1 VTVERSAAQAIRS
14 RIGECDP
21 AHKSA
26 ARSGACSVG
35 VDHKTRGFALKH
47 ASFPAAETRSA
58 TIISFPW
65 KRKSLFA
72 RVLDAMHQSRRNQAR
87 RIVRRYRHLISLEDQ
102 PGSDGLD
109 R

>member
-1 VTVERSAAQAIRS
+1 ML
-14 RIGECDP
+14 
-21 AHKSA
+21 
-26 ARSGACSVG
+26 
-35 VDHKTRGFALKH
+35 RGGGLQDEGFVLKH

-102 PGSDGLD
+102 PGSDGLN